1 MIAPFSS
8 ARLRPA
14 SYQLTLGPDIHI
26 GGEERR
32 LKKGERVILRPHQ
45 VAVVCTAEELW
56 IPRHMIARWSLR
68 VGNIYE
74 GLLWTGGPQVDPGW
88 KGQLFCPIYNLAE
101 RAVVLELGQPFFT
114 IDFSYTTT
122 ITKRY
127 IDMKRDTKKYPKV
140 WFEANTPTTLSAHDK
155 HRLRS
160 APYEA
165 LRELRE
171 LRHFR
176 GAATLAGTGMLLVLT
191 LMVAGLAV
199 VGGAQSTGLKVPI
212 NELAFWFSVGGSA
225 FLALLS
231 IVVTLFIFWKL
242 RKLVWED

>member
-1 MIAPFSS
+1 MPPFP

-56 IPRHMIARWSLR
+56 IPRHMIARWGLR

-88 KGQLFCPIYNLAE
+88 KGRLLCPIYNLAE
-101 RAVVLELGQPFFT
+101 RPVELKLGQALFT
-114 IDFSYTTT
+114 IDFSYTTP

-127 IDMKRDTKKYPKV
+127 IAMKRDTEKYPDV
-140 WFEANTPTTLSAHDK
+140 WFKSRTPTTLSAHDK
-155 HRLRS
+155 YRLRS

-171 LRHFR
+171 CVIFEVRPTWR
-176 GAATLAGTGMLLVLT
+176 AA
-191 LMVAGLAV
+191 
-199 VGGAQSTGLKVPI
+199 
-212 NELAFWFSVGGSA
+212 
-225 FLALLS
+225 
-231 IVVTLFIFWKL
+231 
-242 RKLVWED
+242 